1 MEALPK
7 RLETN
12 VPGCEQL
19 AVTCDQYAG
28 SRLLRCEAYETG
40 KASFSKEIA
49 PPAAGF
55 REELNFVAD
64 PSPSAQD
71 RSSQ

>member
-28 SRLLRCEAYETG
+28 IRLLRCEAYADG
-40 KASFSKEIA
+40 KVIFLKEIA
-49 PPAAGF
+49 SS
-55 REELNFVAD
+55 RTK
-64 PSPSAQD
+64 